1 MQIFSD
7 PSSAIVEADNFLGF
21 QLAPQAVLPIAALAF
36 GLLFRNE
43 ISGVVD
49 GIISK

>member
-1 MQIFSD
+1 MEIFSD
-7 PSSAIVEADNFLGF
+7 PSSAIVEADNPLGF
-21 QLAPQAVLPIAALAF
+21 QLAPQAVLPVAALAY

-43 ISGVVD
+43 ILGFVD